1 VASAV
6 VVGALSLTIVVGGGA
21 MMWSLLHDPSVSGEQ
36 RAMLI
41 GAAIALI
48 NAPVAWWFGSSASS
62 RRKDDALAAK

>member
-1 VASAV
+1 
-6 VVGALSLTIVVGGGA
+6 
-21 MMWSLLHDPSVSGEQ
+21 MWSLLHDPSVSGEQ